1 MLISFWGNCYLEV
14 CSSYGDVLRIRGR
27 FILPSFEP
35 DDNHI
40 KWLCQTHEWLRP
52 YFPFWNG
59 VF

>member
-1 MLISFWGNCYLEV
+1 MLNFFGLLYVEIDCYTGGQLQLNL
-14 CSSYGDVLRIRGR
+14 YLK
-27 FILPSFEP
+27 FLTFKP
-35 DDNHI
+35 DDEHI